1 MWNYEWGSA
10 LILPVTTVY
19 NSMDGCITIVRH
31 RYRTSVGIVMAKVYD
46 WTLPDGDSGITL
58 TIYEPYPDTGR
69 ADLRSRFSTILREE
83 YVTASHHDAADYLAY
98 KYGNLILPRR

>member
-19 NSMDGCITIVRH
+19 NSGSGRTIITRH
-31 RYRTSVGIVMAKVYD
+31 RYRTSIGIVQIKVYD
-46 WTLPDGDSGITL
+46 RSSLDGTRGITW
-58 TIYEPYPDTGR
+58 TIFEPYPDTGR
-69 ADLRSRFSTILREE
+69 ADLRDIYTADLREE
-83 YVTASHHDAADYLAY
+83 YVTSSHHDAADYLAY